1 MDKKLFNF
9 QLSEQHRKILEVA
22 LKSRIDK
29 KKRTFLRRKMNH
41 INDPRLKKVFE
52 GLNTNFCEVLYE
64 IPFQCYFSFYLF
76 LILKDKLRFVSRGN
90 KTYGAKYAIAQDFNI
105 LKLSKE
111 TGVCRNIIRRA
122 FDELVAFRMIEE
134 TTLPPS
140 GHKST
145 KTVILFNDNFINY
158 FDDVQ
163 GQVVYSAT
171 LPFNHYIGT

>member
-9 QLSEQHRKILEVA
+9 QLSEQHRQILEVA
-22 LKSRIDK
+22 LKSRINK
-29 KKRTFLRRKMNH
+29 KKRAFLRRKMNH
-41 INDPRLKKVFE
+41 VNDPRLKKVYE
-52 GLNTNFCEVLYE
+52 NLTTDFCEILYE

-76 LILKDKLRFVSRGN
+76 LILKDKLQFISRCN
-90 KTYGAKYAIAQDFNI
+90 KLYEAKYAIAQDFNI

-158 FDDVQ
+158 FDEEQ
-163 GQVVYSAT
+163 GQVVYTAI
-171 LPFNHYIGT
+171 LPFNHYIGI